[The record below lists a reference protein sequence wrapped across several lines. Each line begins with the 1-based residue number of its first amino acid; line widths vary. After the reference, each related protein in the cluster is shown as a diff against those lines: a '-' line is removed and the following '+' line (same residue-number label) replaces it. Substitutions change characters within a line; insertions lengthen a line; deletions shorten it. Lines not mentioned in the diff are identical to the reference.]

1 MFHRAIDSEPVIA
14 GVDLRCLEMTA
25 YIEEL
30 RRGEIRAELIERH
43 LQIGWLLLANDEARR
58 RGMIS
63 FDTDAAH
70 TGSLSNGLAGH
81 SAGARFDNPEGSD
94 PEPAVQHPRKG
105 RTGQLSRQIDEDSV
119 IEPSRNRRADRARRV
134 DASTGQDPETKDADR
149 HGHADRHRS

>member
-70 TGSLSNGLAGH
+70 TGSPSNGLAGH
-81 SAGARFDNPEGSD
+81 SAGARFDNPEGSAVTA
-94 PEPAVQHPRKG
+94 PRGSTSPADVLLIQNQRYSIPAKAA
-105 RTGQLSRQIDEDSV
+105 
-119 IEPSRNRRADRARRV
+119 P
-134 DASTGQDPETKDADR
+134 AS
-149 HGHADRHRS
+149 